1 MAEARIEELPKRVA
15 RGLDPVYLLAGE
27 EPLLIEEALDG
38 LRAQA
43 RAAGFAERE
52 VLHVETGFSWS
63 RLGEVADN
71 LSLFSERRII
81 ELRMP
86 NGKPGR
92 EGASALRDYASAP
105 PEDTLLIVICGRLD
119 PAQRKSA
126 WAAALAGAGVMSY
139 AWPVPRE
146 ALPRWIAERARQRGV
161 SLEREAV
168 AVIAERNEGNLLA
181 LAQEIDKLALL
192 ADGKAMS
199 GAQARDAVSD
209 SARFAIFD
217 LPEAVLAGDLPRTRR
232 IARRLRAEGEEPVLV
247 LWGLAR
253 EIRVLTDLQA
263 AQRPGGDRQ
272 AVLRRHRVW
281 KNRQARLQQLA
292 QEAPREAWAKL
303 LSRAA
308 AADRVLKGAERRR
321 PWDELIELA
330 CDAARLAGH
339 GKQPEDLTWQ

>member
-1 MAEARIEELPKRVA
+1 MAEARIEELPARTA

-27 EPLLIEEALDG
+27 EPLLIEEALDA
-38 LRAQA
+38 LRGQA
-43 RAAGFAERE
+43 RQAGFAERE
-52 VLHVETGFSWS
+52 VLHVETGFDWN
-63 RLGEVADN
+63 RLGQVADN

-92 EGASALRDYASAP
+92 DGATALREYAGAP
-105 PEDTLLIVICGRLD
+105 PEDTLLVVICGRLE

-126 WAAALAGAGVMSY
+126 WAGALASAGVMSY
-139 AWPVPRE
+139 AWPVRRE
-146 ALPRWIAERARQRGV
+146 ALPRWIAARARHRG
-161 SLEREAV
+161 LTLDRDAV

-192 ADGKAMS
+192 ADGTPMD
-199 GAQARDAVSD
+199 GASARDAVSD
-209 SARFAIFD
+209 GARFAVFD
-217 LPEAVLAGDLPRTRR
+217 LPEAVIAGDLPRTLR

-253 EIRVLTDLQA
+253 DIRVLADLQA
-263 AQRPGGDRQ
+263 SLAARGDTE
-272 AVLRRHRVW
+272 AVMRRHRVW
-281 KNRQARLQQLA
+281 KNRQGRLLQLA
-292 QEAPREAWAKL
+292 RAAPTRAWPRL
-303 LSRAA
+303 LARAA

-330 CDAARLAGH
+330 GDAARLAGH
-339 GKQPEDLTWQ
+339 GEQREEVTCR